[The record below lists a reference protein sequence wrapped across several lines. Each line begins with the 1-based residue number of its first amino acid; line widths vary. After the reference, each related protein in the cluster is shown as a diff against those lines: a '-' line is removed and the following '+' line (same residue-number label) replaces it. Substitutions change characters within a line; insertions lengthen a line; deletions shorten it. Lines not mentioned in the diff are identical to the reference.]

1 MINIAKKTT
10 YIIFV
15 LFICLM
21 IVGCNSK
28 EKVNSTSK
36 IAEAKRLMDKN
47 LDNFSYDVNITMKTD
62 FGDTNTTM
70 NCNEDKKNQIAY
82 CSLSTFGVQTKE
94 YFDYKNKVTYTYVYS
109 PYSASSSNGTWAK
122 NKIDDTSTN
131 NWLNLSDY
139 IYDLKEES
147 KDGGV
152 YYTGTIDSKKLAS
165 AMSSINSNINMNNLV
180 SEDIKITVFVNELGY
195 IEQMTFDITIMGMQE
210 SVEIKYHDYN
220 NSGSLEIPKD
230 VISSK

>member
-1 MINIAKKTT
+1 MNIIKNTT

-15 LFICLM
+15 LFISLM

-28 EKVNSTSK
+28 EKDNSTSK
-36 IAEAKRLMDKN
+36 LADAKRLMNQN
-47 LDNFSYDVNITMKTD
+47 LDNFSYDVNITVKTD

-70 NCNEDKKNQIAY
+70 SCNEDQKNQIAY
-82 CSLSTFGVQTKE
+82 CSLNTFGVQTKE

-109 PYSASSSNGTWAK
+109 PYSASSSNGIWTK
-122 NKIDDTSTN
+122 NKIDDISTN
-131 NWLNLSDY
+131 NWLNISDY

-147 KDGGV
+147 KDEGV

-165 AMSSINSNINMNNLV
+165 AMSSTNSNVNMNNLV
-180 SEDIKITVFVNELGY
+180 SEDIKIVVFVNKLGY
-195 IEQMTFDITIMGMQE
+195 IEQMTFDITIMGIQE

-220 NSGSLEIPKD
+220 NSGSLEIPKE